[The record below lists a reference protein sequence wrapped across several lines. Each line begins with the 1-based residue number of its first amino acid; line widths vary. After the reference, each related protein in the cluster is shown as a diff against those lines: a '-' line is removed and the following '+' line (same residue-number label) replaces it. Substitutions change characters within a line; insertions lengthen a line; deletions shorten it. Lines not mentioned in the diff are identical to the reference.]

1 MEIFGRHIRC
11 PICDF
16 LTRGV
21 RCGQKIS
28 MSRDR
33 RRERKEYVQYNRRF
47 FRGDLRIF
55 SLKNGGSMYS
65 MQIEKKGMLISASS
79 QSALIGTQST
89 TKRSYL
95 AYGNIRILHDINE

>member
-1 MEIFGRHIRC
+1 
-11 PICDF
+11 
-16 LTRGV
+16 
-21 RCGQKIS
+21 
-28 MSRDR
+28 
-33 RRERKEYVQYNRRF
+33 
-47 FRGDLRIF
+47 
-55 SLKNGGSMYS
+55 MYS